1 MSDYTDQNFT
11 SSDWGLIQDCI
22 VDQISHLTIHGLNVP
37 FHKEEV
43 ERLEKMLE
51 RVGRKYAQTRVN

>member
-1 MSDYTDQNFT
+1 MSEYTDQNFT

-22 VDQISHLTIHGLNVP
+22 VDQISHLREWQKYGYE
-37 FHKEEV
+37 EEV

>member
-1 MSDYTDQNFT
+1 MSEYTDQNFT
-11 SSDWGLIQDCI
+11 SSDWGLIQDVI
-22 VDQISHLTIHGLNVP
+22 VDRLSDINNNPTQYPADEI
-37 FHKEEV
+37 

>member
-1 MSDYTDQNFT
+1 MSEYTDQNFT

-22 VDQISHLTIHGLNVP
+22 VEEISRLKQWQQWGY
-37 FHKEEV
+37 EEQV